1 MEALKPESAQTL
13 TTAPDV
19 RRIPHG
25 TVTVQYQKKD
35 ITAAITPYLIDVT
48 YTDRS
53 DGESDSVEITVEDTD
68 RRWQNAW
75 YPTHGDTLTV
85 AIGYAGE
92 TLLPC
97 GVFEIDE
104 IELDGP
110 PDQVRIK
117 ALGAGVKRPVRTRN
131 GRAYE
136 NTTLADIAATV
147 ARRNKLHL
155 KGKIETIRITRVTQ
169 AFENDLSFLAR
180 VAKEY
185 GYQFSVRGADL
196 TFYKRADLKADKVVK
211 TINRTDVSRYRFH
224 DKVHQIYVASTV
236 SWHDPHAKRT
246 RKKRVKA
253 SSSPLSVYDHYSA
266 DELNLNVRAEND
278 TQAHLK
284 AQAALE
290 RANDD
295 QTGADLTLVGDTK
308 LAAGVNVQV
317 LGFGKMN
324 GKYHITQSTHRF
336 SRNTGYTTN
345 IELKRVREAENG
357 G

>member
-104 IELDGP
+104 IELDAP
-110 PDQVRIK
+110 P
-117 ALGAGVKRPVRTRN
+117 TRS
-131 GRAYE
+131 AS
-136 NTTLADIAATV
+136 
-147 ARRNKLHL
+147 RR
-155 KGKIETIRITRVTQ
+155 
-169 AFENDLSFLAR
+169 
-180 VAKEY
+180 
-185 GYQFSVRGADL
+185 
-196 TFYKRADLKADKVVK
+196 
-211 TINRTDVSRYRFH
+211 
-224 DKVHQIYVASTV
+224 
-236 SWHDPHAKRT
+236 
-246 RKKRVKA
+246 
-253 SSSPLSVYDHYSA
+253 SA
-266 DELNLNVRAEND
+266 
-278 TQAHLK
+278 Q
-284 AQAALE
+284 
-290 RANDD
+290 
-295 QTGADLTLVGDTK
+295 G
-308 LAAGVNVQV
+308 
-317 LGFGKMN
+317 
-324 GKYHITQSTHRF
+324 
-336 SRNTGYTTN
+336 
-345 IELKRVREAENG
+345 
-357 G
+357 